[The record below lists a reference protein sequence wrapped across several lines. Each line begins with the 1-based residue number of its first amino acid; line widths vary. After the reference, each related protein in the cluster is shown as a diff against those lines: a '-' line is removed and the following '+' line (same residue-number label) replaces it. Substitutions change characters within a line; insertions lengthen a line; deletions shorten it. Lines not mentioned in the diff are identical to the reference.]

1 MSVLQILLLIVLIP
15 VGLYLRELAY
25 SSIRRPNRLFEDIE
39 SLIRSVKQWRER
51 RAYRKEL
58 KRKYGHLNKPKK

>member
-15 VGLYLRELAY
+15 IGAYLREQTCRNVHGNATIGRDL
-25 SSIRRPNRLFEDIE
+25 RN
-39 SLIRSVKQWRER
+39 LIQSVKQWMER